1 MDPLLLLFQM
11 GMIVIGLMGLN
22 NGMKLIM
29 VDYFGKYCHSN
40 DVFFLMRTLILVIYD
55 ISRVST
61 ERCIK
66 TTVVT
71 NGGVVT

>member
-1 MDPLLLLFQM
+1 MDYLRMDPLLLLFQM

-40 DVFFLMRTLILVIYD
+40 DVFFFFLNENFNSCNLRH
-55 ISRVST
+55 
-61 ERCIK
+61 
-66 TTVVT
+66 
-71 NGGVVT
+71 

>member
-1 MDPLLLLFQM
+1 MDYLRMDPLLLLFQM

-40 DVFFLMRTLILVIYD
+40 DVFFFFKWEL
-55 ISRVST
+55 
-61 ERCIK
+61 
-66 TTVVT
+66 
-71 NGGVVT
+71 